1 MNAALMLLIVT
12 TCFPMWQ
19 QIPAQEIHEAIRK
32 GDAAVIGA
40 ILKDHP
46 ECIHSRSD
54 RNATPLHIACE
65 TGRKEIVALLMAS
78 GADLKIRDGNGDM
91 PIHYAARAGSVE
103 IVKLFLEKGIDV
115 DIADDH
121 GRTALHRAA
130 EGGHAPLV
138 AFLLDQGAALNAPD
152 QWGFRA
158 LHQASLRGGLEVFNL
173 LVTRGADVSAVSG
186 EKTTPVHWAAQGGQ
200 AGIIGRMIDLGMNL
214 NQTDGF
220 GMLPISWAALMNQQ
234 AVVETMITR
243 AKGLRLMDD
252 LKRTPL
258 HFASF
263 RSPTALLQFL
273 LSRGFDAN
281 AADVE
286 GRTPLHWACWGGQK
300 NNADLLIA
308 RGSKVNAVDTAG
320 QTPLHLAAAKGNL
333 ELIQELLDKGASSNA
348 KDKQGWTPGDLARS
362 YGRSQAA
369 DLLTGRVGKDEARRA
384 AVAAGNAFRETLQ
397 SGEARIWYLGHCG
410 WAVKTKNHLLIFD
423 YMAKAPAQARA
434 IANGFIDPSQ
444 WRDENVFVFTS
455 HSHRDHF
462 SPEIFRWQEQIPHI
476 TYVFG
481 WQAEDNP
488 KYNYLN
494 GPKTERTIAGVE
506 IATINSYH
514 SDVPEVA
521 YLVKVDGLVI
531 YHSGDYVGKMDE
543 YRQDIDGL
551 AKKFGPADIAF
562 LFLSGEV
569 PLYSLER
576 LAPKL
581 AFPMHSFGMEP
592 LYQGCARTFSLRSPK
607 SEIRYPEKEGD
618 QFQYPP
624 RRLR

>member
-1 MNAALMLLIVT
+1 MIAALMLLIAVAG
-12 TCFPMWQ
+12 FPMWQ
-19 QIPAQEIHEAIRK
+19 QTPAQEIHEAVRK
-32 GDAAVIGA
+32 GDAAGIRA

-46 ECIHSRSD
+46 EYTGARGD

-78 GADLKIRDGNGDM
+78 GADPKIRDGNGDM
-91 PIHYAARAGSVE
+91 PIHYAARSGSVE
-103 IVKLFLEKGIDV
+103 IVKLFLEKGIGV
-115 DIADDH
+115 GIADDH
-121 GRTALHRAA
+121 GRTALYQAA
-130 EGGHAPLV
+130 GRGHAPLV

-152 QWGFRA
+152 QWGFTA

-173 LVTRGADVSAVSG
+173 LVARGASTNAASG

-200 AGIIGRMIDLGMNL
+200 AGIISRMIDLGFDI

-220 GMLPISWAALMNQQ
+220 GMLPVSWAALMNQQ
-234 AVVETMITR
+234 AVVETLVTR
-243 AKGLRLMDD
+243 VKELRLTDD

-263 RSPTALLQFL
+263 RSATALLQFL
-273 LSRGFDAN
+273 LSKGFDAN
-281 AADVE
+281 AADAE
-286 GRTPLHWACWGGQK
+286 GKTPLHWACWGGQK

-308 RGSKVNAVDTAG
+308 RGSKVNAADTG
-320 QTPLHLAAAKGNL
+320 GLTPLHQAAAKGNL
-333 ELIQELLDKGASSNA
+333 ELIQGLLDKGAPWDA
-348 KDKQGWTPGDLARS
+348 KDKQGRTPGDLARA
-362 YGRSQAA
+362 YHRMQAA
-369 DLLTGRVGKDEARRA
+369 DLLAGGTGKDQVRGTG
-384 AVAAGNAFRETLQ
+384 VAAGSSFREALQ

-410 WAVKTKNHLLIFD
+410 WAVETKNHLLIFD
-423 YMAKAPAQARA
+423 YMAKAPAQASG

-444 WRDENVFVFTS
+444 WRDENVFVFSS
-455 HSHRDHF
+455 HAHSDHF
-462 SPEIFRWQEQIPHI
+462 SPEIFRWQQQIPKI

-481 WQAEDNP
+481 WQAADNP
-488 KYNYLN
+488 NYHYLN
-494 GPKTERTIAGVE
+494 GPKTEKTIAGVE

-531 YHSGDYVGKMDE
+531 YHSGDYVGKMDG

-551 AKKFGPADIAF
+551 AKKFGPVDIAF

-569 PLYSLER
+569 PLYSLEK
-576 LAPKL
+576 LAPKV

-592 LYQGCARTFSLRSPK
+592 LYQGCARTFSRRSPK
-607 SEIRYPEKEGD
+607 SEVRYPEKEGD

-624 RRLR
+624 GRLR